1 MIEKWFPLKTVTKKI
16 LSRETIAFPNTCLLS
31 LASSFYN
38 SFKKGESEK
47 TRKRRREE
55 GEKEGGGREGGR
67 KEGRKGVTLRDH
79 NAIYLEM
86 PGRNRFL

>member
-1 MIEKWFPLKTVTKKI
+1 M
-16 LSRETIAFPNTCLLS
+16 SRETIAFPNTSLLS

-55 GEKEGGGREGGR
+55 GEKEGGGREGGGNMA
-67 KEGRKGVTLRDH
+67 KSYIFKNDYVIWNENATLLTTSISI
-79 NAIYLEM
+79 AFGGKI
-86 PGRNRFL
+86 F